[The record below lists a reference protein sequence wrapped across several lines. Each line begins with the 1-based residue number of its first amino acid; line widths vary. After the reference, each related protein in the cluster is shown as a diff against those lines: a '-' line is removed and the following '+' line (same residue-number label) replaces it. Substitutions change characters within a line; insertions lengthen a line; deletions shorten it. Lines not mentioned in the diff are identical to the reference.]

1 MLMLGLIWV
10 PLMLLAHIRY
20 ESADAEKYPEAKER
34 RFLYHTEGYF
44 CLFMFTLTGVVG
56 TIKNYQGE
64 ATIQDALIYGLIM
77 ILYGI
82 YSYKNIVKTDE
93 EADEIIDKR
102 VEDRE
107 NLEM

>member
-10 PLMLLAHIRY
+10 PLMLLARIRY

-34 RFLYHTEGYF
+34 RFLYHAEGYF

-56 TIKNYQGE
+56 TVKNYQEG
-64 ATIQDALIYGLIM
+64 ATIQDAVIYGLIM
-77 ILYGI
+77 LLYGI
-82 YSYKNIVKTDE
+82 YSYKNIVKTDQ

-102 VEDRE
+102 VKDRQ